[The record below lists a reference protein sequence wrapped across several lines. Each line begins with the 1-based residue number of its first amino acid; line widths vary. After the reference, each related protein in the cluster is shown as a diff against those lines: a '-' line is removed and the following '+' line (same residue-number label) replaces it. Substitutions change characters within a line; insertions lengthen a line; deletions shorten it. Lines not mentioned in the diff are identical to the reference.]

1 MLGRDDR
8 IVRFVEI
15 TCWGVGLNGLS
26 DLRAGCSGMKRKK
39 IVVAAVILVAVVLCL
54 NVLVQRRF
62 IRTYTYT
69 ELEYRGYAAQDV
81 GEIKIKHSYLNRLLS
96 YNEWRI
102 SVEFAQVP
110 DVFFWLTYRDGTII
124 FQGVSSEPM
133 LEKDAVLDYSE
144 RFKNG
149 TLLEE

>member
-1 MLGRDDR
+1 
-8 IVRFVEI
+8 
-15 TCWGVGLNGLS
+15 
-26 DLRAGCSGMKRKK
+26 MKRNRIMIG
-39 IVVAAVILVAVVLCL
+39 IVIVFMVVLVGLCL
-54 NVLVQRRF
+54 NVFVQQKF

-69 ELEYRGYAAQDV
+69 ELENRGYTSQDV
-81 GEIKIKHSYLNRLLS
+81 EKIEIKHSYLNRLLS

-102 SVEFAQVP
+102 SVEFEQEPEVL
-110 DVFFWLTYRDGTII
+110 FWFTYRNDAIV

-133 LEKDAVLDYSE
+133 LDKEEILDYSE